1 METQDTLRSINKRLS
16 DITLRSIDKKLSDM
30 NKKLADIEITEAIN
44 NEINLLKG
52 QIEGL
57 RKEYK
62 KHEAQLK
69 DLNKELHEFN
79 KWRFLVEDKIGEV
92 E

>member
-1 METQDTLRSINKRLS
+1 METTQDALQSI
-16 DITLRSIDKKLSDM
+16 
-30 NKKLADIEITEAIN
+30 NKKLADMNNKLTDIKITEAIN
-44 NEINLLKG
+44 KEINLLKG
-52 QIEGL
+52 QVEGL
-57 RKEYK
+57 QKAYK

-69 DLNKELHEFN
+69 DLNKELHEIN

>member
-1 METQDTLRSINKRLS
+1 METTQDALQSINK
-16 DITLRSIDKKLSDM
+16 KLTDM
-30 NKKLADIEITEAIN
+30 NNKLTDIKITEAIN
-44 NEINLLKG
+44 KEINLLKG
-52 QIEGL
+52 QVEGL
-57 RKEYK
+57 QKEYK

-79 KWRFLVEDKIGEV
+79 KWRLLVEDKIGEV